1 MKGFMS
7 RRYPAFYYRDF
18 RLLWAGQFVSNIG
31 SQMQMV
37 ALNWQMYILTHSAV
51 ALGLIGLVRVVPI
64 IIFSLIGGSVADSY
78 NRRKILLIA
87 QVTMAIFSSCL
98 AIATLTNH
106 VSAPLLYLLT
116 GLSAIAISFNTPA
129 RQAFIPSLVK
139 EKDLANAMSLNSIM
153 FQTATIV
160 GPSLAG
166 LVIARFSVGMAYSA
180 DAISFVAVILA
191 ILAMNASGEIQ
202 GEKATVSL
210 AGIKEGIAFV
220 RSQTIVWSTMLLDFF
235 STFFAS
241 ATALLPIFAKDILQ
255 VGPQGLGLLY
265 AGPSVGAVIAG
276 LVLAN
281 SGVLRKEGTVLLT
294 AVACY
299 ALGTIVFGISH
310 IFLFSFLALV
320 IVGMGDSVSTII
332 RNTIRQLVTPD
343 AVRGRMTAINMIFF
357 MGGPQLGE
365 FEAGLLA
372 AAIGAPF
379 SVVVGGVGTLV
390 VVSLMAIFLP
400 TLRRFDQRAQNPL

>member
-1 MKGFMS
+1 MKDFIS
-7 RRYPAFYYRDF
+7 RRYPAFSYRDF

-64 IIFSLIGGSVADSY
+64 IVFSLIGGSVADSY

-87 QVTMAIFSSCL
+87 QVTLALLSTCL
-98 AIATLTNH
+98 AVATLTNH
-106 VSAPLLYLLT
+106 VSAVLLYLLT

-129 RQAFIPSLVK
+129 RQAFIPSLVDK
-139 EKDLANAMSLNSIM
+139 KDLASAMSLNSIM
-153 FQTATIV
+153 FQTATIL

-166 LVIARFSVGMAYSA
+166 LVIARFGVGMAYSA
-180 DAISFVAVILA
+180 DAVSFVAVIMA
-191 ILAMNASGEIQ
+191 ILAMHASGQIQ
-202 GEKATVSL
+202 GEKTTVSL
-210 AGIKEGIAFV
+210 SGIKEGIAFV

-241 ATALLPIFAKDILQ
+241 ATALLPIYAKDILQ

-265 AGPSVGAVIAG
+265 AGPSVGAVVAG

-281 SGVLRKEGTVLLT
+281 AGVLRKEGKVLLT

-299 ALGTIVFGISH
+299 ALGTVIFGVSH
-310 IFLFSFLALV
+310 IFLLSFLALI

-372 AAIGAPF
+372 AAVGAPL
-379 SVVVGGVGTLV
+379 SVVVGGIGTLGV
-390 VVSLMAIFLP
+390 VTLMAIFLP
-400 TLRRFDQRAQNPL
+400 KLRNFDQRTQNPL